1 MKKTIVVLTV
11 ISILTIGVMSAV
23 YAMDNNNF
31 SNFGFGR
38 SMMSQNN
45 NGAYGS
51 MMSQN
56 NDGTYNSMMSQNY
69 DGTYNSMMS
78 QNSDTYKT
86 MIDLMKSNG
95 FEEAAIAMENG
106 DYTAMN
112 DFMNNITD
120 EQYDKMIEIM
130 NENGFNGM
138 GNMMGSFSKDE
149 MINMHNSGSMMNR

>member
-11 ISILTIGVMSAV
+11 IAILTIGVMSAV

-45 NGAYGS
+45 NG
-51 MMSQN
+51 
-56 NDGTYNSMMSQNY
+56 TFNSMMSQYNN
-69 DGTYNSMMS
+69 GAYNSMMS
-78 QNSDTYKT
+78 QNSDTYKS
-86 MIDLMKSNG
+86 MIDIMKSNG

-138 GNMMGSFSKDE
+138 GNMMSSFSKDE

>member
-45 NGAYGS
+45 
-51 MMSQN
+51 
-56 NDGTYNSMMSQNY
+56 

-78 QNSDTYKT
+78 QNSDTYKS